1 MIDQINPRWREWY
14 NGLKK
19 ADRTKVDKKWDA
31 LCADPAI
38 PANNRNTSYAR
49 MAALMDWCV
58 AQLGY
63 EKQG

>member
-1 MIDQINPRWREWY
+1 MIDKVNPHWRQWY

-19 ADRTKVDKKWDA
+19 TDRTKVDKKLA
-31 LCADPAI
+31 EIEADPAI

-49 MAALMDWCV
+49 MAALMDWCA